1 VLTKDRFVSV
11 PDTLTEPVE
20 IIELSPDFDVYEL
33 GAAYKAQ
40 KVRALQ
46 CNGKLAEIS
55 HISDQ
60 IQPK

>member
-1 VLTKDRFVSV
+1 MRDRIVTV
-11 PDTLTEPVE
+11 PERMTAPVE

-46 CNGKLAEIS
+46 CNGQLQEIS
-55 HISDQ
+55 QLATDE
-60 IQPK
+60 

>member
-1 VLTKDRFVSV
+1 VSV
-11 PDTLTEPVE
+11 PESLTKPVE

-46 CNGKLAEIS
+46 CNGQLSEIAT
-55 HISDQ
+55 INE
-60 IQPK
+60 

>member
-1 VLTKDRFVSV
+1 MLTKDRIVSV
-11 PDTLTEPVE
+11 PESLTKPVE

-46 CNGKLAEIS
+46 CNGQLSEIAT
-55 HISDQ
+55 INE
-60 IQPK
+60 